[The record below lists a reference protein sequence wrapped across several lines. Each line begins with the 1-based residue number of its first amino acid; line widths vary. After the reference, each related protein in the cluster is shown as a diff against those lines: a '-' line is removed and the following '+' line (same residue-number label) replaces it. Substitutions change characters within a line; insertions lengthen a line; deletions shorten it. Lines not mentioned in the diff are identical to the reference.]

1 MWSGK
6 RGERENDV
14 SNGIPYSEKQKKVS
28 CNFVLTLGFVKGGEK
43 KRRVKR
49 MYSTHLRADSE
60 K

>member
-1 MWSGK
+1 MEEKTTSVPEFPALKSK
-6 RGERENDV
+6 RV
-14 SNGIPYSEKQKKVS
+14 SW
-28 CNFVLTLGFVKGGEK
+28 NFALTLGFVKGGEK